1 MYTSHLQQPS
11 HVPLLFHSLS
21 SPAAFL
27 CSTPVLL
34 PLISSSLPMFHS
46 CSIHIQTH
54 LTADNIIFY
63 SSLVDYMHNSSISI
77 MLCLHWTCYST
88 HFSSA
93 SPSVCVSVLK
103 SVKTWALKA
112 CVLDDLWNLKL
123 CNITMNWSICNVEL
137 RYSKVMRSRYTG
149 CRKHG

>member
-1 MYTSHLQQPS
+1 MLQFLEMFNSDSSHFTRQSYIYISAFVTNMQSNTSY
-11 HVPLLFHSLS
+11 VYIS
-21 SPAAFL
+21 SPAAFP
-27 CSTPVLL
+27 CSTPVPL
-34 PLISSSLPMFHS
+34 PLISGSLPMFHS

-54 LTADNIIFY
+54 LTADIIFF

-77 MLCLHWTCYST
+77 MFCLHWTGYST

-112 CVLDDLWNLKL
+112 CVLDDL
-123 CNITMNWSICNVEL
+123 
-137 RYSKVMRSRYTG
+137 
-149 CRKHG
+149 